1 MIFLFI
7 YVRTIDCKT
16 LTSDRRKMIFI
27 PLESS
32 HQGESNGSKI
42 IFLGPILMEIA
53 MFKVIIVFTDMFLYK
68 MKI

>member
-16 LTSDRRKMIFI
+16 LTSDHRKMIFI

-42 IFLGPILMEIA
+42 IFLGLILMEIV
-53 MFKVIIVFTDMFLYK
+53 MSKVIIVFTDMVLYK

>member
-42 IFLGPILMEIA
+42 IFLGPILMEIVIS
-53 MFKVIIVFTDMFLYK
+53 KVIIFFTNILLYK